1 MNEKEIKKLALQD
14 FDWQDMEKSLLP
26 AGVFQQLFQDL
37 EGNGHYS
44 EGKTLSEKKFS
55 KLLEM
60 SPAMILITDRWGEF
74 EYANPVF
81 LKKVGYSLDEVVG
94 RGPGFLSSDITSSD
108 NFHEMQEAIIKGTV
122 WKGELVKRKKN
133 GRKFIFSASLS
144 PIENESGFIT
154 NFIIMGQ
161 DITPFRETQEQ
172 LRKALEEKE
181 VLLAELHHRVK
192 NNLAVVSG
200 LMQLQAFNE
209 ENENVQEKLFSG
221 AGRIKA
227 MSAMH
232 ELLYESKSL
241 KRIRFDKVVE
251 KVVQFVSG
259 LYKNNA
265 VIKLKWNLEPV
276 ELNINQA
283 HPCTLI
289 VYEVI
294 SNAYKHAFGNSQNGE
309 INVKLYEREST
320 VFLSVSDNGKGL
332 PMDYKMLGSRQSTT
346 GYELINTLNKQLNGH
361 YNYQSEKNGTSF
373 ILRFNKEDTKGIS
386 NANFID

>member
-1 MNEKEIKKLALQD
+1 MNDKEIKKLSLQN
-14 FDWQDMEKSLLP
+14 FDWEDMEKSLLP
-26 AGVFQQLFQDL
+26 AGVFQKMFEDL
-37 EGNGHYS
+37 VETGHQTNDI
-44 EGKTLSEKKFS
+44 TLPDKKFS

-60 SPAMILITDRWGEF
+60 SPAMILVTDRWGEF

-81 LKKVGYSLDEVVG
+81 LKKVGYSLDEVIG

-108 NFHEMQEAIIKGTV
+108 NFYEMQEAIIKGTV

-144 PIENESGFIT
+144 PIENEAGFIT

-209 ENENVQEKLFSG
+209 ENEDVQEKLFSG

-283 HPCTLI
+283 HPSTLI

-294 SNAYKHAFGNSQNGE
+294 SNAYKHAFENSESGE
-309 INVKLYEREST
+309 IDIKLYERESSI
-320 VFLSVSDNGKGL
+320 FLSVSDNGKGL
-332 PMDYKMLGSRQSTT
+332 PMDYKTLGSRQSTT
-346 GYELINTLNKQLNGH
+346 GYELINTLNKQLSGY
-361 YNYQSEKNGTSF
+361 YNYQTEKTGTSF
-373 ILRFNKEDTKGIS
+373 LMRFDKEDTKGIS
-386 NANFID
+386 SANFID